1 MAPEG
6 ANGLASAGPIAPKSP
21 AFITPSFLRV
31 VIRKGQV
38 NLGAVG
44 GVVPLGEVDA
54 RAVVPGSVEQGGE
67 AGEASQLAGDR
78 VEVVGVHRVCVFR
91 VRVIPDHA
99 LIIPEAPR
107 FSQYVETRILAY
119 VVLPT

>member
-1 MAPEG
+1 MAPRK
-6 ANGLASAGPIAPKSP
+6 GPTVWRQLPVTPKGPALISP
-21 AFITPSFLRV
+21 RFLRAV
-31 VIRKGQV
+31 VSKGQV
-38 NLGAVG
+38 NLGAIG
-44 GVVPLGEVDA
+44 GVSSLREVDA
-54 RAVVPGSVEQGGE
+54 RPVVSGRVEQFGE

-107 FSQYVETRILAY
+107 FSQYVETRIF
-119 VVLPT
+119 TG